1 MSALLAALAAAVD
14 PSAIAVA
21 SMSAPAASAPTD
33 TAVGTATEPAT
44 QAGDDIVVTGARTE
58 GSQDYTIPGQTTAT
72 RMNLSLRDTPQSVSV
87 VTRAQIED
95 FQLNDVNTLLGTVPG
110 INVQAG
116 ETDRVYFSARGFDIQ
131 TFQVDGIGVPFAFGI
146 QTGSID
152 TAFYDHIEVV
162 RGAPGLLS
170 STGNPSAVVNFIRK
184 RPTRDLQLR
193 ASAQYGSFD
202 QYRGEADLSVPITKD
217 GSIRARAVGAYQD
230 GDSYLDRYGLRRWVG
245 YGIVEADLGANTTV
259 SAGYGHQDHES
270 RGAMWGAIPLTY
282 TDGTPLNFDR
292 SSNVAPDWSSWNVI
306 DRQIFGDITHKF
318 GNGWIA
324 RASAIRRATD
334 ENNTLF
340 YVFGNPLRGAPG
352 GIGIDPATGL
362 QAGIQS
368 YPGKFIAE
376 TRNLTMEAYVTGP
389 VTILGREHEINIGV
403 NRSAQRYIQGSSYDF
418 STVGNLLPY
427 PDLFAGNFPLP
438 NFPTE
443 FSTDPASSQNTHTRR
458 ETAYGL
464 VRLNPGDAVKVML
477 GGNITHA
484 KSTGFTYGANTDF
497 DETRFLPFAGA
508 TVDLSRN
515 LSVYGSWATIFNPQN
530 EQLDINNRNLDPIEG
545 ENLELG
551 LKGEWFDGRLNAT
564 VAVFRTRQD
573 NVAEAAG
580 RVTDAN
586 GIDRTYYVGVDAQSE
601 GVEIDVGGQLAPGL
615 QVTGGYTLMRIEDPD
630 GNPVRRFV
638 ARNTGRLNVSYSLPM
653 LPQLKLGAAAQY
665 QSRIISPSGLGRQGD
680 YALLDLLAAYSITP
694 NISAAVNLRN
704 VTNTKYLTATNF
716 DGGYYGA
723 PRSVLGTIS
732 VRY

>member
-1 MSALLAALAAAVD
+1 MTALLAALMTAATLDAEPVIKPD
-14 PSAIAVA
+14 L
-21 SMSAPAASAPTD
+21 
-33 TAVGTATEPAT
+33 GTEPAL
-44 QAGDDIVVTGARTE
+44 QAGQSTDEIVVTGARTE
-58 GSQDYTIPGQTTAT
+58 GSGDYTIPGQTTAT
-72 RMNLSLRDTPQSVSV
+72 RLNLTLRQTPQSISV

-95 FQLNDVNTLLGTVPG
+95 FQLNDVNTLLATVPG

-184 RPTRDLQLR
+184 RPSKDLQLR
-193 ASAQYGSFD
+193 ASGQYGSFD
-202 QYRGEADLSVPITKD
+202 QYRGEADVSVPITKD
-217 GSIRARAVGAYQD
+217 GSVRARAVGAYQD

-245 YGIVEADLGANTTV
+245 YGIVEADLGANTTI
-259 SAGYGHQDHES
+259 SAGYGHQDHKS
-270 RGAMWGAIPLTY
+270 RGAMWGAIPITY
-282 TDGTPLNFDR
+282 SDGTPLDFAR

-306 DRQIFGDITHKF
+306 DRQIFGDITHRF
-318 GNGWIA
+318 GNGWVA

-340 YVFGNPLRGAPG
+340 YVYGNPLRNDAD

-362 QAGIQS
+362 QVGIQS
-368 YPGKFIAE
+368 YPGKFRAT
-376 TRNLTMEAYVTGP
+376 TRNLTMEAYIAGP
-389 VTILGREHEINIGV
+389 VTFLGREHEINIGV
-403 NRSAQRYIQGSSYDF
+403 NRSAQEYIQQSSYDN
-418 STVGNLLPY
+418 STIGTYLPY

-443 FSTDPASSQNTHTRR
+443 FSSDPISSQNTHTRR

-464 VRLNPGDAVKVML
+464 IRFNPGDAVKVMF
-477 GGNITHA
+477 GGNVTHA
-484 KSTGFTYGANTDF
+484 KSTGFSYGTNTDF
-497 DETRFLPFAGA
+497 DATRFLPFAGA
-508 TVDLSRN
+508 TVDITRN
-515 LSVYGSWATIFNPQN
+515 LSVYGSYATIFNPQN
-530 EQLDINNRNLDPIEG
+530 QLLDFNRRIIDPIEG

-551 LKGEWFDGRLNAT
+551 IKGDWFAGRLNAT

-573 NVAEAAG
+573 NTAEAAG
-580 RVTDAN
+580 IVVENNVT
-586 GIDRTYYVGVDAQSE
+586 RTYYVGIDAQSE
-601 GVEIDVGGQLAPGL
+601 GVEIDVGGQIAPGL
-615 QVTGGYTLMRIEDPD
+615 QMTGGYTVMRIEDPE
-630 GNPVRRFV
+630 GNPVRRYV
-638 ARNTGRLNVSYSLPM
+638 ARNTGRLNLSYTLPM
-653 LPQLKLGAAAQY
+653 LPALKLGAAAQY
-665 QSRIISPSGLGRQGD
+665 QSRIISPSGLGRQGN

-694 NISAAVNLRN
+694 KISAAVNLRN

-723 PRSVLGTIS
+723 PRSVMGTIS

>member
-21 SMSAPAASAPTD
+21 TATPAAPAETAAADQARSAPL
-33 TAVGTATEPAT
+33 GE
-44 QAGDDIVVTGARTE
+44 DIIVTGARTE

-131 TFQVDGIGVPFAFGI
+131 TFQVNGIGVPFAFGI

-184 RPTRDLQLR
+184 RPTRDLQVG
-193 ASAQYGSFD
+193 ASAQYGSFN

-259 SAGYGHQDHES
+259 SAGYGHQDHKS

-324 RASAIRRATD
+324 RASAIRRATT

-368 YPGKFIAE
+368 YPGKFNAE

-403 NRSAQRYIQGSSYDF
+403 NRSAQEYIQRSSYDND
-418 STVGNLLPY
+418 TIGNLLPY

-438 NFPTE
+438 NFPTT
-443 FSTDPASSQNTHTRR
+443 FSTAPLSSQNTHTRR
-458 ETAYGL
+458 ETVYGL
-464 VRLNPGDAVKVML
+464 VRLNPGDGVKVMF
-477 GGNITHA
+477 GGNVTHA
-484 KSTGFTYGANTDF
+484 KSTGFSYGANTDF
-497 DETRFLPFAGA
+497 DATRFLPFAGA
-508 TVDLSRN
+508 TVDVTRN

-530 EQLDINNRNLDPIEG
+530 QLLDINDRIIDPIEG
-545 ENLELG
+545 ENLEVG

-564 VAVFRTRQD
+564 LAAFQTRQD
-573 NVAEAAG
+573 NTAEAAG
-580 RVTDAN
+580 IKTVGGVT
-586 GIDRTYYVGVDAQSE
+586 RTYYQGVDARSQ
-601 GVEIDVGGQLAPGL
+601 GVELDVGGQLAPGL

-638 ARNTGRLNVSYSLPM
+638 ARNTGRLNVSYTLPM

-665 QSRIISPSGLGRQGD
+665 QSRIISPTGLGRQGN
-680 YALLDLLAAYSITP
+680 YALLDLLGAYAITP
-694 NISAAVNLRN
+694 NISAAVNVRN

-723 PRSVLGTIS
+723 PRTVMGTIS

>member
-1 MSALLAALAAAVD
+1 MSALLAVLLTAADPTAGSVTMPDPALQTGQSND
-14 PSAIAVA
+14 
-21 SMSAPAASAPTD
+21 
-33 TAVGTATEPAT
+33 E
-44 QAGDDIVVTGARTE
+44 IVVTGARTE
-58 GSQDYTIPGQTTAT
+58 GSSDYTIPGQTTAT
-72 RMNLSLRDTPQSVSV
+72 RLNLTLRETPQSVSV

-95 FQLNDVNTLLGTVPG
+95 FQLNDVNTLLATVPG
-110 INVQAG
+110 VNVQAG

-184 RPTRDLQLR
+184 RPTKDLQVR
-193 ASAQYGSFD
+193 ASGQYGSFD
-202 QYRGEADLSVPITKD
+202 QYRGEADVSVPITKD
-217 GSIRARAVGAYQD
+217 GSVRARAVGAYQD
-230 GDSYLDRYGLRRWVG
+230 GDSHLDRYGLRRWVG

-259 SAGYGHQDHES
+259 SAGYGHQDHKS

-282 TDGTPLNFDR
+282 SDGTPLNFSR

-306 DRQIFGDITHKF
+306 DRQIFGDITHRF

-334 ENNTLF
+334 EKNTLF
-340 YVFGNPLRGAPG
+340 YVYGNPLRNDAD

-362 QAGIQS
+362 QTGIQS
-368 YPGKFIAE
+368 YPGKFRAT
-376 TRNLTMEAYVTGP
+376 TRNLTMEAYIAGP
-389 VTILGREHEINIGV
+389 VTFLGREHEINIGV
-403 NRSAQRYIQGSSYDF
+403 NRSAQEYIQQSSYDN
-418 STVGNLLPY
+418 STIGTYLPY

-443 FSTDPASSQNTHTRR
+443 FSSDPISSQNTHTTR

-464 VRLNPGDAVKVML
+464 IRFNPGDAVKVMF
-477 GGNITHA
+477 GGNVTHA
-484 KSTGFTYGANTDF
+484 KSTGFSYGTNTDF
-497 DETRFLPFAGA
+497 DATRFLPFAGA
-508 TVDLSRN
+508 TVDITRN
-515 LSVYGSWATIFNPQN
+515 LSLYGSYATIFNPQN
-530 EQLDINNRNLDPIEG
+530 QLLDLNRRIIDPIEG

-551 LKGEWFDGRLNAT
+551 IKGDWFAGRLNAT
-564 VAVFRTRQD
+564 VAVFKTRQD
-573 NVAEAAG
+573 NTAEAAG
-580 RVTDAN
+580 IVVENNVT
-586 GIDRTYYVGVDAQSE
+586 RTYYVGIDAQSE
-601 GVEIDVGGQLAPGL
+601 GIELDVGGQIAPGL
-615 QVTGGYTLMRIEDPD
+615 QMTGGYTVMRIEDPE
-630 GNPVRRFV
+630 GNPVRRYV
-638 ARNTGRLNVSYSLPM
+638 ARNTGRLNLSYTLPM
-653 LPQLKLGAAAQY
+653 LPALKVGASAQY
-665 QSRIISPSGLGRQGD
+665 QSRIISPSGLGRQGN

-694 NISAAVNLRN
+694 NISAAVNVRN

-723 PRSVLGTIS
+723 PRSVMGTIS

>member
-1 MSALLAALAAAVD
+1 MSALLAALMAAAD
-14 PSAIAVA
+14 PTAIAVA
-21 SMSAPAASAPTD
+21 AQPVPASDAAPAD
-33 TAVGTATEPAT
+33 TTATQTAE
-44 QAGDDIVVTGARTE
+44 DIVVTGARTE

-72 RMNLSLRDTPQSVSV
+72 RMNLSLRNTPQSVSV

-131 TFQVDGIGVPFAFGI
+131 TFQIDGIGVPFAFGI

-184 RPTRDLQLR
+184 RPTKDLQVS

-259 SAGYGHQDHES
+259 SGGYGHQDHKS

-292 SSNVAPDWSSWNVI
+292 SSNVAPEWSSWNVI
-306 DRQIFGDITHKF
+306 DRQIFGDITHRF

-352 GIGIDPATGL
+352 GIGIDPATGQ

-368 YPGKFIAE
+368 YPGKFRAT
-376 TRNLTMEAYVTGP
+376 TRNLTMEAYITGP
-389 VTILGREHEINIGV
+389 VTLGGREHEINIGV
-403 NRSAQRYIQGSSYDF
+403 NRSAQEYVQLSSYDN
-418 STVGNLLPY
+418 STIGNLLPY

-438 NFPTE
+438 NFPTT
-443 FSTDPASSQNTHTRR
+443 FSTAPLSSQNTHTRR
-458 ETAYGL
+458 ETVYGL
-464 VRLNPGDAVKVML
+464 VRLNPGDGVKVMF
-477 GGNITHA
+477 GGNVTHA
-484 KSTGFTYGANTDF
+484 KSTGFSYGANTDF
-497 DETRFLPFAGA
+497 DATRFLPFAG
-508 TVDLSRN
+508 TTIDLSRN
-515 LSVYGSWATIFNPQN
+515 LSIYGSWATIFNPQN
-530 EQLDINNRNLDPIEG
+530 QLLDINDRIIDPIEG
-545 ENLELG
+545 ENLEVG

-564 VAVFRTRQD
+564 LAAFQTRQD
-573 NVAEAAG
+573 NTAEAAG
-580 RVTDAN
+580 IKTVGGVT
-586 GIDRTYYVGVDAQSE
+586 RTYYQGIDARSQGLE
-601 GVEIDVGGQLAPGL
+601 LDVGGQLAPGL
-615 QVTGGYTLMRIEDPD
+615 QVTGGYTLMRIEDPE
-630 GNPVRRFV
+630 GRPVRRYV
-638 ARNTGRLNVSYSLPM
+638 ARNTGRLNVSYTLPM
-653 LPQLKLGAAAQY
+653 LPTLKLGAAAQY
-665 QSRIISPSGLGRQGD
+665 QSRIVSPTGLGRQGD
-680 YALLDLLAAYSITP
+680 YALLDLLAAYSLTS

-723 PRSVLGTIS
+723 PRTVMGTIS

>member
-1 MSALLAALAAAVD
+1 MSALLAALMAAAD
-14 PSAIAVA
+14 PSAIAA
-21 SMSAPAASAPTD
+21 AAQPDTAAPADTSTPAPQI
-33 TAVGTATEPAT
+33 GE
-44 QAGDDIVVTGARTE
+44 DIVITGARTE
-58 GSQDYTIPGQTTAT
+58 GSQDYTVPGQTTAT

-131 TFQVDGIGVPFAFGI
+131 TFQIDGIGVPFAFGI

-184 RPTRDLQLR
+184 RPTRDLQVG

-202 QYRGEADLSVPITKD
+202 QYRGELDVSVPITKD
-217 GSIRARAVGAYQD
+217 GSIRARGVGAYQD

-245 YGIVEADLGANTTV
+245 YGIVEADLGANTVV
-259 SAGYGHQDHES
+259 SGGYGYQNHKS

-282 TDGTPLNFDR
+282 SDGTPLNFDR
-292 SSNVAPDWSSWNVI
+292 SSNVAPEWSSWNVI
-306 DRQIFGDITHKF
+306 DRQIFGDLTHKF

-324 RASAIRRATD
+324 RFSAIRRATD
-334 ENNTLF
+334 ENDKLF
-340 YVFGNPLRGAPG
+340 YVYGNPSRTAPN
-352 GIGIDPATGL
+352 GIDVGNPADPFDDV
-362 QAGIQS
+362 AIKS
-368 YPGKFIAE
+368 YPGAFRGP

-389 VTILGREHEINIGV
+389 VTIGGREHEINIGV
-403 NRSAQRYIQGSSYDF
+403 NRSAQRYRQYSSYDY
-418 STVGNLLPY
+418 SQVGLNLPY
-427 PDLFAGNFPLP
+427 PGLFDGNFPEV
-438 NFPTE
+438 NFPAEYDLSLDQHLT
-443 FSTDPASSQNTHTRR
+443 R

-477 GGNITHA
+477 GGNLTHA
-484 KSTGFTYGANTDF
+484 KMTGYSYGLATSF
-497 DETRFLPFAGA
+497 DETRFLPFAGV
-508 TVDLSRN
+508 TIDLSRN
-515 LSVYGSWATIFNPQN
+515 FSVYGSWATIFNPQ
-530 EQLDINNRNLDPIEG
+530 EQLLDINGRPLGPIDG
-545 ENLELG
+545 ENLEAG
-551 LKGEWFDGRLNAT
+551 LKGEWFGGRLNAT
-564 VAVFRTRQD
+564 LAVFRTRQD
-573 NVAEAAG
+573 NVGESRTRTTAEQATG
-580 RVTDAN
+580 LPP
-586 GIDRTYYVGVDAQSE
+586 TYYVGIDAQSE
-601 GVEIDVGGQLAPGL
+601 GIELDVGGQLAPGL

-630 GNPVRRFV
+630 GRPVRRFV
-638 ARNTGRLNVSYSLPM
+638 ARNTGRLNVSYTLPM
-653 LPQLKLGAAAQY
+653 LPALKLGAAAQY
-665 QSRIISPSGLGRQGD
+665 QSRIVSPSGLGRQGD

-694 NISAAVNLRN
+694 NVSAAVNLRN

-723 PRSVLGTIS
+723 PRTVMGTIS

>member
-14 PSAIAVA
+14 PSAIAATATPVA
-21 SMSAPAASAPTD
+21 VVDAAPDPAADP
-33 TAVGTATEPAT
+33 V
-44 QAGDDIVVTGARTE
+44 QAGPLGDDIVVTGARTE

-72 RMNLSLRDTPQSVSV
+72 RMNLSLRQTPQSVSV

-131 TFQVDGIGVPFAFGI
+131 TFQIDGIGVPFAFGI

-184 RPTRDLQLR
+184 RPTRDLQVR

-245 YGIVEADLGANTTV
+245 YGILEADLGANTTV
-259 SAGYGHQDHES
+259 GGGYGHQDHKS

-292 SSNVAPDWSSWNVI
+292 SSNPAPDWSSWNVV

-318 GNGWIA
+318 ANGWIA
-324 RASAIRRATD
+324 RFSAIRRATD
-334 ENNTLF
+334 ENDRLF
-340 YVFGNPLRGAPG
+340 YVFGNPVRGAPG
-352 GIGIDPATGL
+352 GIGIDPATGN
-362 QAGIQS
+362 QGGILS
-368 YPGKFIAE
+368 YPGAFRGP

-389 VTILGREHEINIGV
+389 VTIGGREHEINVGV
-403 NRSAQRYIQGSSYDF
+403 NRSAQRYRQYSSYDY
-418 STVGNLLPY
+418 SQVNLYLPY
-427 PDLFAGNFPLP
+427 PDLFAGTFPEVNFPADYDL
-438 NFPTE
+438 
-443 FSTDPASSQNTHTRR
+443 SLDQHLVR

-464 VRLNPGDAVKVML
+464 VRLNPGDAVKVMF
-477 GGNITHA
+477 GGNVTRA
-484 KSTGFTYGANTDF
+484 RMDGFSYGLPTSF

-508 TVDLSRN
+508 TIDLTRN
-515 LSVYGSWATIFNPQN
+515 LSLYGSWATIFNPQ
-530 EQLDINNRNLDPIEG
+530 EQLLDINNSPLGPIDG
-545 ENLELG
+545 ENLEAG
-551 LKGEWFDGRLNAT
+551 IKGEWFGGRLNAT
-564 VAVFRTRQD
+564 LAVFRTRQN
-573 NVAEAAG
+573 NVGET
-580 RVTDAN
+580 RTRTKEEQTN
-586 GIDRTYYVGVDAQSE
+586 GLPPTYYIGVDAQSE
-601 GVEIDVGGQLAPGL
+601 GVELDVGGQLAPGL

-638 ARNTGRLNVSYSLPM
+638 ARNTGRLNVSYALPM

-665 QSRIISPSGLGRQGD
+665 QSRIISPSGLGRQGN

-694 NISAAVNLRN
+694 NISVAVNLRN

-723 PRSVLGTIS
+723 PRTVLGTIS

>member
-21 SMSAPAASAPTD
+21 TATPAAPVETAATD
-33 TAVGTATEPAT
+33 
-44 QAGDDIVVTGARTE
+44 QAQSTPLGDEIIVTGARTE

-184 RPTRDLQLR
+184 RPTRDLQVG

-202 QYRGEADLSVPITKD
+202 QYRGEADLSVPITKN

-259 SAGYGHQDHES
+259 SAGYGHQDHKS

-282 TDGTPLNFDR
+282 SDGTPLNFAR
-292 SSNVAPDWSSWNVI
+292 SSNPAPDWSSWNVI
-306 DRQIFGDITHKF
+306 DRQIFGDITHRF

-324 RASAIRRATD
+324 RASAIRRATT

-340 YVFGNPLRGAPG
+340 YVYGNPSRTAPS
-352 GIGIDPATGL
+352 GIDLVDTTNPNDDIA
-362 QAGIQS
+362 IKS
-368 YPGKFIAE
+368 YPGKFNAE
-376 TRNLTMEAYVTGP
+376 TRNLTMEAYITGP

-403 NRSAQRYIQGSSYDF
+403 NRSAQRYIQGSAYDF
-418 STVGNLLPY
+418 STVGVNLAY

-438 NFPTE
+438 NFPTT

-458 ETAYGL
+458 ETVYGL
-464 VRLNPGDAVKVML
+464 VRLNPGDGVKVMF
-477 GGNITHA
+477 GGNVTHA
-484 KSTGFTYGANTDF
+484 KSTGFSYGANTDF
-497 DETRFLPFAGA
+497 DATRFLPFAGA
-508 TVDLSRN
+508 TVDVTRN
-515 LSVYGSWATIFNPQN
+515 LSLYGSWATIFNPQN
-530 EQLDINNRNLDPIEG
+530 QLLDINNRIIDPIEG

-551 LKGEWFDGRLNAT
+551 LKGEWFAGRLNAT
-564 VAVFRTRQD
+564 LAVFQTRQD
-573 NVAEAAG
+573 NTAEAAG
-580 RVTDAN
+580 IVTDAN
-586 GIDRTYYVGVDAQSE
+586 GVTRTYYQGVDARSQGIE
-601 GVEIDVGGQLAPGL
+601 LDVGGQLAPGL
-615 QVTGGYTLMRIEDPD
+615 QVTGGYTLMRIEDPE

-638 ARNTGRLNVSYSLPM
+638 ARNTGRLNVSYTLPM

-665 QSRIISPSGLGRQGD
+665 QSRIISPTGLGWQGN
-680 YALLDLLAAYSITP
+680 YALLDLLGAYAITP
-694 NISAAVNLRN
+694 NISAAVNVRN

-723 PRSVLGTIS
+723 PRTVMGTIS

>member
-1 MSALLAALAAAVD
+1 MSALLATLMAAAD

-21 SMSAPAASAPTD
+21 SPEAAPADTSA
-33 TAVGTATEPAT
+33 TAP
-44 QAGDDIVVTGARTE
+44 QAGEDIVVTGARTE

-131 TFQVDGIGVPFAFGI
+131 TFQIDGIGVPFAFGI

-184 RPTRDLQLR
+184 RPTRDLQVR

-245 YGIVEADLGANTTV
+245 YGIVEADLGTNTTV
-259 SAGYGHQDHES
+259 SGGYGHQDHKS

-306 DRQIFGDITHKF
+306 DRQIFGDITHRF

-340 YVFGNPLRGAPG
+340 YVYGNPVRGAPN
-352 GIGIDPATGL
+352 GIGTDADGNP
-362 QAGIQS
+362 AGIAS
-368 YPGKFIAE
+368 YPGKFRAT
-376 TRNLTMEAYVTGP
+376 TRNLTMEAYITGP
-389 VTILGREHEINIGV
+389 VTLLGREHEINIGV
-403 NRSAQRYIQGSSYDF
+403 NRSAQEYVQLSSYDN
-418 STVGNLLPY
+418 STIGNILPY
-427 PDLFAGNFPLP
+427 PGLFDGNFPLP
-438 NFPTE
+438 NFPTT

-458 ETAYGL
+458 ETVYGL
-464 VRLNPGDAVKVML
+464 VRLNPGDGVKVMF
-477 GGNITHA
+477 GGNVTHA
-484 KSTGFTYGANTDF
+484 KSTGFSYGANTDF
-497 DETRFLPFAGA
+497 DATRFLPFAGA

-515 LSVYGSWATIFNPQN
+515 ISIYGSWATIFNPQN
-530 EQLDINNRNLDPIEG
+530 QLLDINDRIIDPIEG
-545 ENLELG
+545 ENLEVG

-564 VAVFRTRQD
+564 LAAFQTRQD
-573 NVAEAAG
+573 NTAEAAG
-580 RVTDAN
+580 IKTVDGVT
-586 GIDRTYYVGVDAQSE
+586 RTYYQGIDARSQGLE
-601 GVEIDVGGQLAPGL
+601 LDVGGQLAPGL
-615 QVTGGYTLMRIEDPD
+615 QVTGGYTVMRIEDP
-630 GNPVRRFV
+630 GGRPVRRYV
-638 ARNTGRLNVSYSLPM
+638 ARNTGRLNVSYTLPM
-653 LPQLKLGAAAQY
+653 LPALKLGAAAQY
-665 QSRIISPSGLGRQGD
+665 QSRIISPTGLGRQGN

-694 NISAAVNLRN
+694 NVSAAVNLRN

-723 PRSVLGTIS
+723 PRTVMGTIS

>member
-1 MSALLAALAAAVD
+1 MSALLAVLMTAATPDAVPVTTPD
-14 PSAIAVA
+14 
-21 SMSAPAASAPTD
+21 
-33 TAVGTATEPAT
+33 PAT
-44 QAGDDIVVTGARTE
+44 DQVQAGQSSEEIVITGARTE
-58 GSQDYTIPGQTTAT
+58 GSSDYTIPGQTTAT
-72 RMNLSLRDTPQSVSV
+72 RLNLSLRETPQSISV

-95 FQLNDVNTLLGTVPG
+95 FQLNDVNTLLATVPG
-110 INVQAG
+110 VNVQAG

-184 RPTRDLQLR
+184 RPTKDLQVR
-193 ASAQYGSFD
+193 ASGQYGSFD
-202 QYRGEADLSVPITKD
+202 QYRGEADVSVPITKD

-245 YGIVEADLGANTTV
+245 YGIVEADLGASTTV
-259 SAGYGHQDHES
+259 SAGYGHQDHKS

-282 TDGTPLNFDR
+282 SDGTPLNFAR

-306 DRQIFGDITHKF
+306 DRQIFGDITHRF
-318 GNGWIA
+318 GNGWVA

-340 YVFGNPLRGAPG
+340 YVYGNPLRNDAD
-352 GIGIDPATGL
+352 GIGIDPATGF
-362 QAGIQS
+362 QTGIQS
-368 YPGKFIAE
+368 YPGKFRAT
-376 TRNLTMEAYVTGP
+376 TRNLTMEAYIAGP
-389 VTILGREHEINIGV
+389 VTFLGREHEINIGV
-403 NRSAQRYIQGSSYDF
+403 NRSAQEYIQQSSYDN
-418 STVGNLLPY
+418 STIGTYLPY

-443 FSTDPASSQNTHTRR
+443 FSSDPAASQNTHTKR

-464 VRLNPGDAVKVML
+464 IRFNPGDAVKVMF
-477 GGNITHA
+477 GGNVTHA
-484 KSTGFTYGANTDF
+484 KSTGFSYGANTDF
-497 DETRFLPFAGA
+497 DATRFLPFAGA
-508 TVDLSRN
+508 TVDVTHN
-515 LSVYGSWATIFNPQN
+515 LSVYGSYATIFNPQN
-530 EQLDINNRNLDPIEG
+530 QLLDINKRIIDPIEG

-551 LKGEWFDGRLNAT
+551 VKGDWFGGRLNAT
-564 VAVFRTRQD
+564 VAVFKTRQD
-573 NVAEAAG
+573 NTAEAAG
-580 RVTDAN
+580 IVVENNVT
-586 GIDRTYYVGVDAQSE
+586 RTYYVGIDAQSE

-615 QVTGGYTLMRIEDPD
+615 QITGGYTVMRIEDPE
-630 GNPVRRFV
+630 GNPVRRYV
-638 ARNTGRLNVSYSLPM
+638 ARNTGRLNLSYTLPM
-653 LPQLKLGAAAQY
+653 LPALKLGASAQY
-665 QSRIISPSGLGRQGD
+665 QSRIISPTGLGRQGN

-694 NISAAVNLRN
+694 QISAAVNLRN

-723 PRSVLGTIS
+723 PRSVMGTIS